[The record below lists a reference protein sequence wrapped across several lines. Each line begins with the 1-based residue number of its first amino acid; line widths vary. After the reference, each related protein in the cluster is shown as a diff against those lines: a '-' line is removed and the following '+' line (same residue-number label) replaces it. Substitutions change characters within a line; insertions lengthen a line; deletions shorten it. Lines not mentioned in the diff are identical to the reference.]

1 MLCEYTISLLVPLV
15 LTMVAVATVDG
26 IAMVLLIGGVYA
38 LGVAVIIYVVG
49 VNGMHAEYLT

>member
-1 MLCEYTISLLVPLV
+1 
-15 LTMVAVATVDG
+15 MVAVATVDG